1 MSYKKYSFKR
11 MPMSADSGDGSRQKS
26 SRDLGD
32 YAPACKW
39 HAHGEGYKVYS

>member
-26 SRDLGD
+26 SLDLGD
-32 YAPACKW
+32 YAPAW
-39 HAHGEGYKVYS
+39 RRGTEPYPIS